1 MGKLLNYY
9 NKLTSEAHEHY
20 LSLAAA
26 DICWDDAEIRACQ
39 LSPSLANRSQYV
51 QGGGPGQ

>member
-39 LSPSLANRSQYV
+39 LSPSLANRSQ
-51 QGGGPGQ
+51 